1 MAAPLTVI
9 ATERDVADVV
19 ARLERALEK
28 AGVAVFARID
38 HAAAARAVGLEL
50 PDEVVLVF
58 GDPAVGTRLMQ
69 ADPRVGHDLPLRLLV
84 WEQPGGRAAIG
95 YRDPRGLDV
104 DPAAEPVPTI
114 LDGMHGLLERLAHDA
129 AAPGGT
135 DG

>member
-1 MAAPLTVI
+1 MAGRLVVVEA
-9 ATERDVADVV
+9 ERDVASVV
-19 ARLERALEK
+19 ARLERALEE
-28 AGVAVFARID
+28 AGIAVFARID
-38 HAAAARAVGLEL
+38 HAAAARAAGLEL

-84 WEQPGGRAAIG
+84 WEQPGGRTALG

-114 LDGMHGLLERLAHDA
+114 LDRMHGLLERLAHDA

-135 DG
+135 DR